1 MFAKLKMFFI
11 FVVLLCAGCQTN
23 LVIEEGIPKMHKPL
37 PKETKV
43 FLVGPALENAD
54 VQFERSPAKI
64 TRAFKKGLSDFG
76 IDVLTPKKR
85 LETKEAA
92 FDEAKK
98 NKCDVILYVTIESWG
113 YADAGFSGIGARDE
127 IVLKVM
133 FINPETQRVLE
144 RASVMLVNSFFKK
157 RMVNI
162 NETSAANLLEG
173 FTRKFFDVENKIND
187 AD

>member
-127 IVLKVM
+127 IVLKVIDQRHA
-133 FINPETQRVLE
+133 FIKHIPIDTTVKQNRFGAEHFRHLGKNGRSPHGTQRVCHQ
-144 RASVMLVNSFFKK
+144 AYNGVGGN
-157 RMVNI
+157 
-162 NETSAANLLEG
+162 A
-173 FTRKFFDVENKIND
+173 
-187 AD
+187 